1 MAQQFFYDEQIRRF
15 LLQFTRIVSNFQIEY
30 GREANSDQAALLR
43 VPVRYGDASRN
54 AQTIIQEN
62 SASSMP
68 STPLMTFYVSSLDYD
83 RPRMQE
89 PYHVSKVNVR
99 QRTYDQD
106 TETYETTQGNAFT
119 IERLMPVPYK
129 LGITLDIWTS
139 NTNQKMQLLEQML
152 TLFNPSLEVQSTDNY
167 IDWTSLSIVELDS
180 VQWTSRTIP
189 MGTENP
195 IDIATLKFS
204 LPIWISSPA
213 KVKKLGVIERV
224 IASMYDAQGDLQ
236 DAVTN
241 NDLLLGT
248 RVKVTPYNYKVVLIG
263 NKLQCLQERAIVD
276 QSNSSLVPPD
286 LVSTSNLQ
294 WPAVVSVYGVLRP
307 GISQIR
313 LEQPDGT
320 EVIGTIALDP
330 NDERFMLFDADPDT
344 VPQNTL
350 AAIDAVINPQASAPL
365 DGLDSALEGQRYL
378 LTESTGSADN
388 QYNATAW
395 VGANGR
401 PLIAEANDIIEYSGN
416 YWQVVFNANT
426 MPAGQYVTN
435 LTTGVQYNWTG
446 EMWIKSYLYL
456 LRNDNKNPGAWGLP
470 GGKIETGETL
480 LGGMERECIE
490 ELGSFPTYERL
501 VPLEKFTSADS
512 AFEYHTWVCVVANE
526 FTPVLNHE
534 HLGWAWI
541 DAGTWPRPMH
551 PGLWNTVNIEAVQ
564 SKILLLEQDFA
575 TR

>member
-1 MAQQFFYDEQIRRF
+1 MAQQFFYDAQIRRF
-15 LLQFTRIVSNFQIEY
+15 LLQFTRICSNFQIEY

-68 STPLMTFYVSSLDYD
+68 STPLMTFYVSALDYD

-89 PYHVSKVNVR
+89 PYFVSKVNVR

-139 NTNQKMQLLEQML
+139 NTNQKMQLLEQLL

-213 KVKKLGVIERV
+213 KVKKLGVVERV

-248 RVKVTPYNYKVVLIG
+248 RIKVTPYNYKTVLIG

-320 EVIGTIALDP
+320 EVIGTISLDP

-378 LTESTGSADN
+378 LTESTGSAEN
-388 QYNATAW
+388 QFNAVAW

-401 PLIAEANDIIEYSGN
+401 PLIAEANDIIEYSSS
-416 YWQVVFNANT
+416 YWQVVFNADT
-426 MPAGQYVTN
+426 MPGGQYVTN
-435 LTTGVQYNWTG
+435 LTTGVQYYWTG
-446 EMWIKSYLYL
+446 QMWIKSYQGIY
-456 LRNDNKNPGAWGLP
+456 P
-470 GGKIETGETL
+470 GGEWSI
-480 LGGMERECIE
+480 
-490 ELGSFPTYERL
+490 
-501 VPLEKFTSADS
+501 
-512 AFEYHTWVCVVANE
+512 
-526 FTPVLNHE
+526 VL
-534 HLGWAWI
+534 
-541 DAGTWPRPMH
+541 
-551 PGLWNTVNIEAVQ
+551 
-564 SKILLLEQDFA
+564 
-575 TR
+575 